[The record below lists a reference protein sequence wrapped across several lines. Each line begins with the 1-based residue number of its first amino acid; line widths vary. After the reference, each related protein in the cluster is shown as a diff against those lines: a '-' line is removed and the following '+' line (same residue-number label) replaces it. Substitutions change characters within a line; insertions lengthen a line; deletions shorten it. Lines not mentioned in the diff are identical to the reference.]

1 MSAIAASSAI
11 LKAFRQDL
19 IDHVG
24 GSPDIIQR
32 EIIERCVFLQL
43 KCSLMDAKICAGRES
58 EYDSKTYLA
67 WSASLQRAL
76 LKLGYREN
84 LEIMRKRAE
93 TALARAYQ
101 K

>member
-1 MSAIAASSAI
+1 
-11 LKAFRQDL
+11 
-19 IDHVG
+19 
-24 GSPDIIQR
+24 
-32 EIIERCVFLQL
+32 
-43 KCSLMDAKICAGRES
+43 MDAKICAGRES